1 MNVNFNLES
10 SSFINSSED
19 LDYIYKRIDELDL
32 LFQNIEKINKRKIEL
47 DRPKDTIYKNLDIYD
62 QLFYEN
68 KPVSDFIYGTLDIS
82 SDYKK
87 LLRAI
92 IDKYTTFY
100 ERGTVDKNIF
110 FYNRGTNIYD
120 EKDLRDFYHNF
131 FNTLNNGENFFYGI
145 KIHFPKLTLSENV
158 QNTLS
163 AIETDLP
170 NFSIKIIKTLD
181 YLSNRIKGIF
191 EDKKDI
197 RATLETLTEETSFHA
212 SLQGKSKDLLN
223 FEFEYIDKEKVKKKK
238 TICCDPHVKYNRG
251 EVSKGDKEYYR
262 LYFQMGDP
270 EIDNGNILIGHIGK
284 HIE

>member
-47 DRPKDTIYKNLDIYD
+47 NRPKDIIYKNLDIYD

-68 KPVSDFIYGTLDIS
+68 KVVSDFIYGTLDIC

-100 ERGTVDKNIF
+100 ESGTVDKNIS
-110 FYNRGTNIYD
+110 FYNRGTNIYN
-120 EKDLRDFYHNF
+120 EKDLSDFYHNF
-131 FNTLNNGENFFYGI
+131 FNTLNNGEKFYYGI
-145 KIHFPKLTLSENV
+145 KIHFPKLTLSANV
-158 QNTLS
+158 KNTLVE
-163 AIETDLP
+163 IETDLP
-170 NFSIKIIKTLD
+170 NFSVKIIKTLK
-181 YLSNRIKGIF
+181 YLSTRIKDIF

-197 RATLETLTEETSFHA
+197 RATLETLTEEISFHA
-212 SLQGKSKDLLN
+212 SLQGKSKHLLN
-223 FEFEYIDKEKVKKKK
+223 FEFEDEKSGIRKI
-238 TICCDPHVKYNRG
+238 ICCDPHVKYNRG
-251 EVSKGDKEYYR
+251 EESKGDKEYYR
-262 LYFQMGDP
+262 LYFHMGTS
-270 EIDNGNILIGHIGK
+270 EIDSGNVLIGHIGI
-284 HIE
+284 HINED